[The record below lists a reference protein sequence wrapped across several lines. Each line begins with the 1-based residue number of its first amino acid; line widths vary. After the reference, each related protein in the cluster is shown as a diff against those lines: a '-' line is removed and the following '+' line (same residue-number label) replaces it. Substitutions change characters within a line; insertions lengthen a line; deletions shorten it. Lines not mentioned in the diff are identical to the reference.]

1 MLKEKNKPDAPA
13 RAKGLRARKWRPSEA
28 EEAADPK
35 LLASTLEACRG
46 LLRSILTHWGPE
58 FPSANPECE
67 DPGPVGVVT
76 SLVAGWVLRSAAGS
90 TLGRADTA
98 GLLGWLESHV
108 LPRPAVVAELLRD
121 STVTSGLFRLYSRFC
136 GATEPAEPEDRL
148 PGLFNA
154 VLLRLVAAR
163 GTAESPLQPVL
174 EAIHLSSLD
183 TEENADTQ
191 GNKGGWARRLQTLR
205 GWPGAESTSCSHSLR
220 ALSVKPWGEDG
231 PQHGCAEHGESA
243 LGSECGGRGRP
254 RLCLQV
260 RP

>member
-58 FPSANPECE
+58 FPSADPECE

-136 GATEPAEPEDRL
+136 GAAEPAEPEDRL

-174 EAIHLSSLD
+174 EAVHLSSLD
-183 TEENADTQ
+183 TEEDADTQ
-191 GNKGGWARRLQTLR
+191 GNEGGWARRLQTLR

-254 RLCLQV
+254 RICLQV